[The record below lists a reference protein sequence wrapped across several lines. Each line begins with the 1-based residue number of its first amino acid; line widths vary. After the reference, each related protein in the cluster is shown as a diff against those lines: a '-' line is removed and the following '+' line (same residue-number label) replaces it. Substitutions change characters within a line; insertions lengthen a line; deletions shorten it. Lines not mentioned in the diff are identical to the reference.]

1 MDHAF
6 QGRHPPRRLAAMVA
20 AHQPPSDVSW
30 FSDTSVTH
38 HITSDLDNLSI
49 HRPYRGSDSVQ
60 VGNGQGLSISHV
72 GSATLHTPT
81 FTFRLHNV
89 LIDDFSRYCWIYPLL
104 FKSHVFTIFCTF
116 KAYVENL
123 LDLKIK
129 TFRSDGGGEFK
140 NNKFKQYFSEH
151 GIFHQFSCPHTP
163 EQNGVAKR
171 KHRHLVETGFS
182 LIAHSSVPSQYWFEV
197 FNIVVYLINRM
208 PLLSPSTVS
217 PMRLCFLP
225 HLITLTCGFLAVPAT
240 HGFIPYS
247 THKL

>member
-72 GSATLHTPT
+72 GSATLHIPT

-129 TFRSDGGGEFK
+129 TFRSDGGGELK
-140 NNKFKQYFSEH
+140 IINSNNIS
-151 GIFHQFSCPHTP
+151 
-163 EQNGVAKR
+163 QNMAFFINSHARTRLSRTV
-171 KHRHLVETGFS
+171 L
-182 LIAHSSVPSQYWFEV
+182 LSV
-197 FNIVVYLINRM
+197 NIVTSLKLAF
-208 PLLSPSTVS
+208 PL
-217 PMRLCFLP
+217 
-225 HLITLTCGFLAVPAT
+225 
-240 HGFIPYS
+240 
-247 THKL
+247 